1 VFFSYFSIIN
11 LNHMKNNYIFAK
23 FFALFFASAFA
34 NLFYSQTYCNP
45 SYPSGC
51 SSWRITQVAIPQASF
66 NNTFA
71 AGTCTSGRDRTSV
84 SMNLTT
90 GVTYDINVTTTGWIS
105 CGMAIDFNKDGD
117 FDDAGEALFL
127 PGYIANSTQVYT
139 GTFTIPNSVIA
150 GAYRM
155 RVWNRLA
162 NAGDGNPAQSPCG
175 TYAYG
180 TWTDYTANIVSAL
193 STSEVTKASAKVY
206 PNPVS
211 DVLNI
216 EGKNTIESIEIYDAN
231 GKLVKTVSSQKS
243 NTSIPLS
250 ELVPGTY
257 TAKINGKKENQT
269 LKFIKK

>member
-1 VFFSYFSIIN
+1 
-11 LNHMKNNYIFAK
+11 MKNNYVFAK

-45 SYPSGC
+45 TYVSGC
-51 SSWRITQVAIPQASF
+51 SGWRITQVTIPQASF
-66 NNTFA
+66 DNTFA

-90 GVTYDINVTTTGWIS
+90 GVNYDINVTTVGWLS

-127 PGYIANSTQVYT
+127 PGYIANATQVYS
-139 GTFTIPNSVIA
+139 GTFTVPTSVTA

-155 RVWNRLA
+155 RIWNRLA

-175 TYAYG
+175 GYGYG
-180 TWTDYTANIVSAL
+180 TWTDYTANILGPLA
-193 STSEVTKASAKVY
+193 TSEVTKSVAKIY

-211 DVLNI
+211 DILNI

-231 GKLVKTVSSQKS
+231 GKLIKTVSNNNNNASVK
-243 NTSIPLS
+243 LS
-250 ELVPGTY
+250 ELVPGIY

-269 LKFIKK
+269 VKFIKK